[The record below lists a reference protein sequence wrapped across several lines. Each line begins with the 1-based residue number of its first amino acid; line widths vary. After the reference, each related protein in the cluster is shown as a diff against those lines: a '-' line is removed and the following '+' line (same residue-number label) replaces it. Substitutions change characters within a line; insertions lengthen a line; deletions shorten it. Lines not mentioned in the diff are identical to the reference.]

1 MMNPGLRRDIS
12 PCHSGLSG
20 NALRLGRRKRS
31 TKMKKLFKM
40 VFSLSIVLAVS
51 LPAMADDDGNVL
63 DQIKGKRYSFYTN
76 VPGEAHHSNGCQQ
89 VADEFSPDGSL
100 NVTTVSQIW
109 NVSFFVVLGDSDCV
123 ASHFDPAKVY
133 VCDSGAMS
141 FPFPFFDLVGGSAVE
156 VRPLGISL
164 HPDHIAQENHNAP
177 TVPIPEAPLV
187 AARGTSFVSGV
198 QAEIVLWEDENCVD
212 PTF

>member
-1 MMNPGLRRDIS
+1 
-12 PCHSGLSG
+12 
-20 NALRLGRRKRS
+20 
-31 TKMKKLFKM
+31 MKKSFKL
-40 VFSLSIVLAVS
+40 VFSLSIVLAVC
-51 LPAMADDDGNVL
+51 LPAMADADENVL

-89 VADEFSPDGSL
+89 VADEFGADGSL

-109 NVSFFVVLGDSDCV
+109 DVTIFVVLGDSDCV
-123 ASHFDPAKVY
+123 ASHWDPKKTY

-141 FPFPFFDLVGGSAVE
+141 FPFPIFDLVGGSAVR
-156 VRPLGISL
+156 VLPLGRSL
-164 HPDHIAQENHNAP
+164 HPDHIAQENHHAP
-177 TVPIPEAPLV
+177 TVPIREAPLV

>member
-1 MMNPGLRRDIS
+1 
-12 PCHSGLSG
+12 
-20 NALRLGRRKRS
+20 
-31 TKMKKLFKM
+31 MKKLFKV
-40 VFSLSIVLAVS
+40 VFSLSIALAVC
-51 LPAMADDDGNVL
+51 LPAMAVADEDVL

-89 VADEFSPDGSL
+89 VADEFSADGSL
-100 NVTTVSQIW
+100 NITTVSQIW
-109 NVSFFVVLGDSDCV
+109 NVSFFVVLGDSDCI
-123 ASHFDPAKVY
+123 ASHWDPETTY

-141 FPFPFFDLVGGSAVE
+141 FPFPFFDLVGGSAVQ
-156 VRPLGISL
+156 VRPQGRSL

-177 TVPIPEAPLV
+177 TVPLSEAPLV
-187 AARGTSFVSGV
+187 AAQGTSFVSGV